1 MRIIFPLLFILC
13 LSESIS
19 AQGFNAFF
27 NIAPASAPFRNTGA
41 RGVVFLD
48 SNALFW
54 GNHTSQFPRT
64 LHTYIAKLSPT
75 GNVLWSLTLGD
86 SGQHMNAVGS
96 RGVTK
101 LRNGK
106 FLLLPWEFLG
116 NPMGFDTYG
125 ITHLMWV
132 NENGQLMRRVKLTD
146 SIQGKYISEC
156 VELQNGDLLCTG
168 KITSTLNELHSSG
181 SFAWRAHWL
190 VRFDSLG
197 QVIWEKTFSRRY
209 VGISQGDW
217 PYMDRI
223 QGIGDSMFVVSGYK
237 IDSPRVRIWSCFAA
251 FDQNGNPKWERFIH
265 GQNGLAYGFEMNS
278 EAVPMGDSLWFFVT
292 TLSDTLYPGPGGV
305 PTFHSNLR
313 GIYGYLNNQ
322 GDTLRVKNV
331 QSRYPTNQY
340 KQTSADQAQILPDGS
355 KLILF
360 GLSIDGTHSQITA
373 IQKLNTNDE
382 LQWERWYVYDSAQH
396 YIQHNFEYGMSAA
409 PNGSIYLAGT
419 YEVLNNTAGDST
431 GTFAWVS
438 RTDSFGCVVP
448 GCHLG
453 DSIFSTPTS
462 LPVVQYPQALEV
474 KLYPNPAQ
482 SQVTIEILGEDLPSG
497 LLASVFNYSGQQVV
511 PEQMLLDGKAQ
522 LDLTALPAG
531 LYLCRLRSDKGVV
544 TYRKLVKQ

>member
-1 MRIIFPLLFILC
+1 
-13 LSESIS
+13 
-19 AQGFNAFF
+19 
-27 NIAPASAPFRNTGA
+27 
-41 RGVVFLD
+41 
-48 SNALFW
+48 
-54 GNHTSQFPRT
+54 
-64 LHTYIAKLSPT
+64 
-75 GNVLWSLTLGD
+75 
-86 SGQHMNAVGS
+86 
-96 RGVTK
+96 
-101 LRNGK
+101 
-106 FLLLPWEFLG
+106 
-116 NPMGFDTYG
+116 
-125 ITHLMWV
+125 
-132 NENGQLMRRVKLTD
+132 
-146 SIQGKYISEC
+146 
-156 VELQNGDLLCTG
+156 
-168 KITSTLNELHSSG
+168 
-181 SFAWRAHWL
+181 
-190 VRFDSLG
+190 
-197 QVIWEKTFSRRY
+197 
-209 VGISQGDW
+209 
-217 PYMDRI
+217 
-223 QGIGDSMFVVSGYK
+223 
-237 IDSPRVRIWSCFAA
+237 
-251 FDQNGNPKWERFIH
+251 
-265 GQNGLAYGFEMNS
+265 MNS

-313 GIYGYLNNQ
+313 GIYGYLNKQ

-373 IQKLNTNDE
+373 IQKLKANDE

-419 YEVLNNTAGDST
+419 YEVLNNSAGDST
-431 GTFAWVS
+431 GTFAWIS

-482 SQVTIEILGEDLPSG
+482 SQVTIEILGEDLPAG

-522 LDLTALPAG
+522 LDITALPPG
-531 LYLCRLRSDKGVV
+531 LYLCRLRSNKGVV
-544 TYRKLVKQ
+544 TYRKLVKTE

>member
-1 MRIIFPLLFILC
+1 MRFLFVFCTFLC
-13 LSESIS
+13 LFKTGLG
-19 AQGFNAFF
+19 QGFSRLYNM
-27 NIAPASAPFRNTGA
+27 APPNAPFRISNSSGLIALNDGA
-41 RGVVFLD
+41 V
-48 SNALFW
+48 FW
-54 GNHTSQFPRT
+54 GNHISSYPST
-64 LHTYIAKLSPT
+64 LHTYLAKIDFG
-75 GNVLWSLTLGD
+75 GNLQWKTTLNDSGELRTHAGNSSLLTLKSGNFLYLSWNLASYPSSISTMAQTVITWINSNGTILKAIAFND
-86 SGQHMNAVGS
+86 SVQE
-96 RGVTK
+96 K
-101 LRNGK
+101 DLR
-106 FLLLPWEFLG
+106 
-116 NPMGFDTYG
+116 
-125 ITHLMWV
+125 
-132 NENGQLMRRVKLTD
+132 Q
-146 SIQGKYISEC
+146 C
-156 VELQNGDLLCTG
+156 VELSNGNIMCTG
-168 KITSTLNELHSSG
+168 VKSATTLQMPSTNLAVYTN
-181 SFAWRAHWL
+181 WL
-190 VRFDSLG
+190 VLFDSTG
-197 QVIWEKTFSRRY
+197 NIIWEKSYAPFYHGYSE
-209 VGISQGDW
+209 GSK
-217 PYMDRI
+217 PHMFRI
-223 QGIGDSMFVVSGYK
+223 HNMQDSLFVVGGYK
-237 IDSPRVRIWSCFAA
+237 IDSPRVRLWSCFAA
-251 FDQNGNPKWERFIH
+251 YDQYGNPKWERFIH
-265 GQNGLAYGFEMNS
+265 GQNGFLWGHENNS

-305 PTFHSNLR
+305 PSFHGNLR

-340 KQTSADQAQILPDGS
+340 KQTDANQTEVLPDGS

-360 GLSIDGTHSQITA
+360 GLGIDGTHSQITA

-396 YIQHNFEYGMSAA
+396 FVQYNFLYGMSAA

-419 YEVLNNTAGDST
+419 YRVRNNTAGDST
-431 GTFAWVS
+431 GTFAWLS

-482 SQVTIEILGEDLPSG
+482 SQVTIEILGEDLPTG

-544 TYRKLVKQ
+544 TYQKLVKQ